1 VKIFSKKGLT
11 KPLFPAI
18 IKVPKG
24 KGSKTMKI
32 KIGQV
37 WKHPYGYI
45 LKVANYDDTS
55 GKYLM
60 KVCGQNYYFYAKPQT
75 ILTWQL
81 QKKA

>member
-1 VKIFSKKGLT
+1 
-11 KPLFPAI
+11 
-18 IKVPKG
+18 
-24 KGSKTMKI
+24 M

-45 LKVANYDDTS
+45 VKVENYDDTS

-60 KVCGQNYYFYAKPQT
+60 KICGQNYYFYARPQT

-81 QKKA
+81 QKKADKLVRNSLSFSLS

>member
-1 VKIFSKKGLT
+1 MTNSQ
-11 KPLFPAI
+11 PYAI
-18 IKVPKG
+18 IKKKQKKG
-24 KGSKTMKI
+24 KKNKMGI
-32 KIGQV
+32 KIGQI

-75 ILTWQL
+75 ISTWQL
-81 QKKA
+81 QKKG

>member
-1 VKIFSKKGLT
+1 
-11 KPLFPAI
+11 
-18 IKVPKG
+18 
-24 KGSKTMKI
+24 MKNMEI

-37 WKHPYGYI
+37 WKHPYGYN

-55 GKYLM
+55 GKWLM

-75 ILTWQL
+75 ILTWKL